1 MLRSVG
7 ARLFM
12 SYLAV
17 VVVGLVAASI
27 TISGLLVNYE
37 NDVLRLRLQ
46 ELSAPLLTAMAS
58 ALRTNQQPGAVVEAL
73 SEQASA
79 ANARLLIISS
89 NRRILVDSDSS
100 LTGQA
105 LPAPTSGNFG
115 TFTDRGDAW
124 LFQQQIFRANAGNLA
139 PATIVVARPR
149 AAFADALRILIPPLV
164 VSAIVAAGF
173 ALIVAGLL
181 SRTITRPLREL
192 VATVRRFAQGDYRT
206 RAALAGPTE
215 VAQLGGAFNDM
226 AAEIERA
233 RGSEQAFLADISHEL
248 RTPLTSI
255 QGFAQAI
262 AEGEATGAAITPAAN
277 ITQRESRRLMR
288 MVEGLLQVARLQSGK
303 PELAQERVEPAV
315 LLASARTAL
324 EPQASEAGVAFDFS
338 TAPDVPALR
347 GDPDRLSQLF
357 LNLIDNAVKHSPR
370 GGHVA
375 VVATGDDAGAGA
387 PVSGAQR
394 RVVVVRVRDEGS
406 GLPQGAEKRLF
417 RRFYRGENAQRDGAG
432 LGLAIA
438 QAIAEAHGGSITA
451 RNVEGG
457 RGAEF
462 TVRLP
467 AAP

>member
-1 MLRSVG
+1 MPRSIG
-7 ARLFM
+7 ARLFL
-12 SYLAV
+12 SYLGV
-17 VVVGLVAASI
+17 VVVGLLAATF

-37 NDVLRLRLQ
+37 NDVLRLRLG
-46 ELSAPLLTAMAS
+46 ELSAPLLTAMAQ
-58 ALRTNQQPGAVVEAL
+58 ALRANQQPGAIVESL

-89 NRRILVDSDSS
+89 NRRILVDSDGS
-100 LTGQA
+100 LAGQA
-105 LPAPTSGNFG
+105 LPAPSSGNFG
-115 TFTDRGDAW
+115 TFTDRGDTW
-124 LFQQQIFRANAGNLA
+124 LFQQQIFRANAGATL

-149 AAFADALRILIPPLV
+149 AAFADALRILIPPLI
-164 VSAIVAAGF
+164 VSGIVAAGF

-192 VATVRRFAQGDYRT
+192 VGVARRFAGGDYRA
-206 RAALAGPTE
+206 RVPVAGPSE
-215 VAQLGGAFNDM
+215 VAELGGAFNDM
-226 AAEIERA
+226 AGEIERA

-262 AEGEATGAAITPAAN
+262 AEGEAAGAAITPAAN
-277 ITQRESRRLMR
+277 IIQRESRRLMR
-288 MVEGLLQVARLQSGK
+288 MVEGLLQVARLQSGAS
-303 PELAQERVEPAV
+303 ELARERVETTA
-315 LLASARTAL
+315 LLAAARAAL
-324 EPQASEAGVAFDFS
+324 EPQASDAGVAFAFTTS
-338 TAPDVPALR
+338 PDMPAVV

-357 LNLIDNAVKHSPR
+357 LNLIDNAVKHSPK
-370 GGHVA
+370 GGKVTVEGARSDGHA
-375 VVATGDDAGAGA
+375 VVK
-387 PVSGAQR
+387 
-394 RVVVVRVRDEGS
+394 VRDEGS
-406 GLPQGAEKRLF
+406 GLPQGADKRLF

-457 RGAEF
+457 HGAEF

-467 AAP
+467 AA